1 MLLVFLSP
9 LALAGFVKMILDVTA
24 DDREMRR
31 MVKASIRKEMNP
43 PAKRSARWIA

>member
-9 LALAGFVKMILDVTA
+9 LVLAGVVKMILDVTA

-31 MVKASIRKEMNP
+31 MVKASIRKEMNQ
-43 PAKRSARWIA
+43 PARRSARWIA